1 MGESQLFMVLN
12 KMFPT
17 SCVNDMTGQKAS
29 GDFML
34 KRINKTRNLD
44 RNQRLRQQRA
54 ERRDRQVYPRRGTA
68 EMQRDFSLAE
78 QRYLVKGELPDR
90 IQQGHNLVYIHNCD
104 YAPNGLKLR
113 WI

>member
-54 ERRDRQVYPRRGTA
+54 EETDKFIRDVAQQKCNGIFLSQSSGISLKENYQIEFNRAQSSSISTTATTPRT
-68 EMQRDFSLAE
+68 D
-78 QRYLVKGELPDR
+78 
-90 IQQGHNLVYIHNCD
+90 
-104 YAPNGLKLR
+104 
-113 WI
+113 

>member
-54 ERRDRQVYPRRGTA
+54 EKRPT
-68 EMQRDFSLAE
+68 SLSE
-78 QRYLVKGELPDR
+78 T
-90 IQQGHNLVYIHNCD
+90 
-104 YAPNGLKLR
+104 
-113 WI
+113 